1 MRPLHRTGTLVRRPV
16 VIGAVRLGA
25 AVDAVFDQTLGRLL
39 GLEVRLGD
47 GAHRFLP
54 FPACEVQGDRLTIES
69 PLVLLQRELGFYR
82 GGGSAFSDL
91 RGRRV
96 RLDSREIGSLAD
108 LLVDEDGSVQ
118 RRRRL
123 GARGRCRARAGPGV
137 GGREPPSPAGRLN

>member
-39 GLEVRLGD
+39 GLEILLGD

-54 FPACEVQGDRLTIES
+54 FPACEVHGDRIAVES
-69 PLVLLQRELGFYR
+69 PLVLLQRELGVYR
-82 GGGSAFSDL
+82 AGGSAFSDL
-91 RGRRV
+91 RGRSV

-118 RRRRL
+118 RVVVSAPAGVVEL
-123 GARGRCRARAGPGV
+123 EPGPGLVV
-137 GGREPPSPAGRLN
+137 GNHLLRPAV

>member
-25 AVDAVFDQTLGRLL
+25 AVDAVFDQALGRLL

-54 FPACEVQGDRLTIES
+54 FAACEVQGDRLAIES

-82 GGGSAFSDL
+82 AGGSAYSDL

-96 RLDSREIGSLAD
+96 HLDSREIGSLAD

-118 RRRRL
+118 RVVVSAPAGVL
-123 GARGRCRARAGPGV
+123 EVEAGPGLVV
-137 GGREPPSPAGRLN
+137 GNHLLRPAV